1 MRPIRIGSPTAGNEQ
16 QFVLDALRDIEM
28 ASNET
33 TDEIYDGVVVTG
45 LTQALELRT
54 LDVGSATLSDLVRVV
69 ATIIAD
75 HKKRGA
81 YRSDV

>member
-45 LTQALELRT
+45 LTTALELRT
-54 LDVGSATLSDLVRVV
+54 LNVGSAKLQVLFSVL
-69 ATIIAD
+69 ANIIFD
-75 HKKRGA
+75 QHNRGEF
-81 YRSDV
+81 RTDV

>member
-16 QFVLDALRDIEM
+16 QFVLDALRDIEL

-45 LTQALELRT
+45 FTKALELRT
-54 LDVGSATLSDLVRVV
+54 LNVGTTTLSDLVRVL
-69 ATIIAD
+69 ATIIVD
-75 HKKRGA
+75 HQKRGA
-81 YRSDV
+81 FRTDV